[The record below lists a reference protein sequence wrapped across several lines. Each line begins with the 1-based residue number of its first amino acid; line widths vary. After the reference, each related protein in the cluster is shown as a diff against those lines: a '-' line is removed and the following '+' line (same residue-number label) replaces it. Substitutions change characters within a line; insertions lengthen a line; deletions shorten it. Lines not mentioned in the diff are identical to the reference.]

1 MACEL
6 VTIKVLLMLSIVWK
20 LIFSVYRKQRCKKD
34 NWMYNLKGIS
44 PIGIMLKR
52 KDIRVLLFFLK

>member
-6 VTIKVLLMLSIVWK
+6 VTIKVLLMFSIVWK